1 MDFATVVE
9 LLSFAVLDALPVQ
22 APVVVTIFPERWT
35 RLTRDCPSSSIE
47 AIADSCVFEPT
58 NVVFVSDA
66 KKRAIVAVQLHCP
79 VVTSLVAGGGDA
91 VAGQPGFGKGAGL
104 ISPAGLV
111 VRRLWLGGG
120 KSRGVQQWWST
131 FLLVADTGP
140 GSIVAIDVG
149 PYLQQQTRVVEGDA
163 NVPGFDEQATRPGAA
178 TAPRRNRL
186 AYSSPLSLTFVDGAT
201 MSSPYA
207 LCFANPP
214 PTTHPKLYVTDISP
228 ATPAVVLVDAKN
240 IKFNVRDERPAFRG
254 TVSRVVSLPSGCEP
268 RSIAYHYDSGR
279 LLVGDAQSTSV
290 FVIDPKAGRQLR
302 TVDAVSFTTVGAAVV
317 DLPGGAGA
325 GPSRER
331 RHGVWGLEVRA
342 DGSQLAATL
351 WPSSVITVDLEVD
364 ATTKELVFSAAQL
377 LLSGVEST
385 SGTQHDDVARLATC
399 SRPRGPAY
407 HGKSI
412 LFVDAANGVRLV
424 TDVGPLRGLLQM
436 FSPLAAMIGFLPGC
450 RTLSWDASIAALE
463 SLVMQL
469 RVWEAEAMRRTGK
482 TKPGAMQGPQG
493 MISGSVRGALN
504 LLLSSVRDVHQWLKA
519 EYAVDLHKEGVTF
532 DRLLTL
538 CDEVFFAKIRCGPT
552 GSSATLM
559 ELEYRQRRA
568 AIIADLLRGRF
579 SAADVNLFT
588 SAASYYPAPRA
599 QRVVIEQQLDSLP
612 DPVED
617 PARTRARGLSRT
629 EYLRELSS
637 LNDQRAE
644 KSGSKT
650 RQQVVR
656 TRTMDLPGTG
666 PSEQISRP
674 PQPIQPTA
682 EDASLL
688 ENLLSDVMVA
698 SRRRG
703 AQQNVSLDL
712 RSGGFVA
719 VLSLT
724 EEQRAAWEEG
734 DVMRRVFLA
743 QTAEDIFKKADG
755 SWLEA
760 NFEASWLLNDSA
772 DDPQAYSY
780 ERNIDGDVAKDNL
793 RCDSILCAIEL
804 NETGENDGHESNP
817 LPILRLADETLL
829 RLRGL
834 QQEATDQTA
843 EAQLAREAEQLR
855 RVEEERAVRR
865 GAEAARAADT
875 SSTGRK
881 RTISGYQAE
890 LQAQRRRG

>member
-1 MDFATVVE
+1 
-9 LLSFAVLDALPVQ
+9 
-22 APVVVTIFPERWT
+22 
-35 RLTRDCPSSSIE
+35 
-47 AIADSCVFEPT
+47 
-58 NVVFVSDA
+58 
-66 KKRAIVAVQLHCP
+66 
-79 VVTSLVAGGGDA
+79 
-91 VAGQPGFGKGAGL
+91 
-104 ISPAGLV
+104 
-111 VRRLWLGGG
+111 
-120 KSRGVQQWWST
+120 
-131 FLLVADTGP
+131 
-140 GSIVAIDVG
+140 
-149 PYLQQQTRVVEGDA
+149 
-163 NVPGFDEQATRPGAA
+163 
-178 TAPRRNRL
+178 
-186 AYSSPLSLTFVDGAT
+186 
-201 MSSPYA
+201 
-207 LCFANPP
+207 
-214 PTTHPKLYVTDISP
+214 
-228 ATPAVVLVDAKN
+228 
-240 IKFNVRDERPAFRG
+240 
-254 TVSRVVSLPSGCEP
+254 
-268 RSIAYHYDSGR
+268 
-279 LLVGDAQSTSV
+279 
-290 FVIDPKAGRQLR
+290 
-302 TVDAVSFTTVGAAVV
+302 
-317 DLPGGAGA
+317 
-325 GPSRER
+325 
-331 RHGVWGLEVRA
+331 
-342 DGSQLAATL
+342 
-351 WPSSVITVDLEVD
+351 
-364 ATTKELVFSAAQL
+364 
-377 LLSGVEST
+377 
-385 SGTQHDDVARLATC
+385 
-399 SRPRGPAY
+399 
-407 HGKSI
+407 
-412 LFVDAANGVRLV
+412 
-424 TDVGPLRGLLQM
+424 
-436 FSPLAAMIGFLPGC
+436 MIGFLPGC

-463 SLVMQL
+463 SLVMQ
-469 RVWEAEAMRRTGK
+469 
-482 TKPGAMQGPQG
+482 
-493 MISGSVRGALN
+493 
-504 LLLSSVRDVHQWLKA
+504 
-519 EYAVDLHKEGVTF
+519 LHKEGVTF

-772 DDPQAYSY
+772 DDPQA
-780 ERNIDGDVAKDNL
+780 
-793 RCDSILCAIEL
+793 IEL
-804 NETGENDGHESNP
+804 EETGENDGHESKP

-890 LQAQRRRG
+890 LQAQRSRRG